1 MPKFKVVKEDKFGS
15 EIEGE
20 YDNREMAEARLIDVI
35 ANTIS
40 NFNDYESN
48 DIDDIIEKGFERY
61 GMGVIYIEED
71 GIKPSQ
77 ILK

>member
-1 MPKFKVVKEDKFGS
+1 MAKFKVIKEDKFGS

-77 ILK
+77 ISK